1 MPENC
6 CSSWGALAPWLLRER
21 LAALDASFHFLPL
34 RLKPG
39 SVLKEGVVIRKLLR
53 RGLVQAGTVALLLY
67 TRNASAQDTT
77 VVAQSDSAVCEGR
90 RITHVEV
97 GAEIRAVA
105 DEVRPAFLRPVV
117 NAVLGGAGT
126 KAGAL
131 RPYVLLRPGSVCSD
145 TRRRESER
153 LLRGLRYIASARVR
167 PEPDGDGVRL
177 IVETT
182 DDLRPIVGMTLD
194 DGTPSSLTLGT
205 VNFAGTGRLVEAHW
219 LNGGAFRHGIG
230 FRAADATVLGR
241 RAILGLSLDT
251 RPLGDRVSV
260 VLSEPYLTRYQSIA
274 WELSLRDETEY
285 VPLDRNV
292 DDRSAWR
299 TSWRTFNVGALGRLS
314 LGDLQLLAGGL
325 LTHERITPADSGV
338 IVTADGLRP
347 PVAGVL
353 TSSRYV
359 AQSGARAGVI
369 GGVRA
374 LSFVTVDGLET
385 VEGVHDVARGVQ
397 AAVAIG
403 RGITNDDDRPFIATE
418 VYAGAGGPR
427 SFASARATVER
438 RSADAQR
445 AARLATGRLAWY
457 WRVSERQTQEVS
469 AEFTGIWR
477 EDTPLALFLDDRRT
491 GPRGYDGATAS
502 GTRLLVGRFER
513 RMRVGGFGKAVGLG
527 AAGFLDVAKLW
538 SGDAPLGVTT
548 DPLFGAGVG
557 LLVAIPRNSRK
568 TIRLDASYPFKR
580 IEGAGGPD
588 IRLTVTTTGRAYSR
602 EPSAFQ
608 RSRVVPML
616 RSLLGWF

>member
-1 MPENC
+1 MR
-6 CSSWGALAPWLLRER
+6 ATL
-21 LAALDASFHFLPL
+21 H
-34 RLKPG
+34 
-39 SVLKEGVVIRKLLR
+39 R
-53 RGLVQAGTVALLLY
+53 RFAQAGTVVLMLY
-67 TRNASAQDTT
+67 VRNASAQDTS
-77 VVAQSDSAVCEGR
+77 VVALSDSAVCEGR
-90 RITHVEV
+90 RITQVEV

-117 NAVLGGAGT
+117 NAVLGGART

-131 RPYVLLRPGSVCSD
+131 RPYVVLRPGGVCTD
-145 TRRRESER
+145 ARRRESER

-219 LNGGAFRHGIG
+219 LDGGAFRHGMG

-241 RAILGLSLDT
+241 RAIVGLSLDT

-260 VLSEPYLTRYQSIA
+260 ALSEPYLTRFQSIA
-274 WELSLRDETEY
+274 WELSFRDETEY

-299 TSWRTFNVGALGRLS
+299 TSWRTFNAGALGRIS
-314 LGDLQLLAGGL
+314 LGELQLLAGGL
-325 LTHERITPADSGV
+325 VTHERITPADSGV
-338 IVTADGLRP
+338 IITSDGFEA

-353 TSSRYV
+353 TSSRYI

-374 LSFVTVDGLET
+374 LTFMTVDGLET

-403 RGITNDDDRPFIATE
+403 RGISDDDDRPFIASE
-418 VYAGAGGPR
+418 VYAGAGSAR
-427 SFASARATVER
+427 SFVSARATIER
-438 RSADAQR
+438 RSADTQR
-445 AARLATGRLAWY
+445 AARLASGRLAWY
-457 WRVSERQTQEVS
+457 WRVSERQTQEVR

-477 EDTPLALFLDDRRT
+477 EDTPVALFLDDRLT

-513 RMRVGGFGKAVGLG
+513 RMRIGGFGKAVGLG
-527 AAGFLDVAKLW
+527 AAGFVDGAKLW

-548 DPLFGAGVG
+548 DPLFGIGAGF
-557 LLVAIPRNSRK
+557 LVAIPRDSRK
-568 TIRLDASYPFKR
+568 TIRLDASYPLKR
-580 IEGAGGPD
+580 IEGASGLD
-588 IRLTVTTTGRAYSR
+588 VRLTVTTTGRAYSR